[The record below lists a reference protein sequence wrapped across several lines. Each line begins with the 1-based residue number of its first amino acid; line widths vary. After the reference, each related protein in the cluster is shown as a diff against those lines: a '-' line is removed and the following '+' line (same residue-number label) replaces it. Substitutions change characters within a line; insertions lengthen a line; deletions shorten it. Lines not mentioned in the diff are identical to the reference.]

1 MRRLAALV
9 VVSTVLVAVPA
20 AGAHTVSSAM
30 GVPCGPGPSGS
41 QVCESA
47 LATRVPSWDGVSL
60 DVQVV
65 LPPAD
70 RDGPFPLIV
79 GMHGWGFSKE
89 AAFDRSGTD
98 QAFQWASEGYAVLTY
113 TARGFGQSC
122 GVLASR
128 VGAGCDK
135 GWIHL
140 ADARYEV
147 RDTQYLAGLLAD
159 EGLVKPDKI
168 GVTGASYGGGQSL
181 LLATLKDRT
190 MLGDGTLVPWRS
202 PKGKP
207 MKIAAAAPR
216 IEWSDLAYAL
226 VPNGRTLDYRAAN
239 PYDPP
244 FGVPKKS
251 YISSLYD
258 LGLATGNYAPAGAD
272 PSADVTTWQS
282 NIDEGEPFDTPRD
295 RAILDAFKRFRSPYS
310 IQDSVPEAQREA
322 PAPMVLYNA
331 WTDDVFPADEALRY
345 ANRLKSEFP
354 GARIGMVFA
363 DEFGHP
369 RASLAA
375 QAPEANAARETLFAN
390 YLLGRSDAHPLEG
403 VETLTQGCNGQPPAG
418 PFITPSWDGQHPG
431 QVAYDAPGA
440 KTFDSAG
447 GNQQNA
453 NATDPIGAGTSCRTV
468 GAADDPGAATYRL
481 PVAKGNGYTLMGSPT
496 VRATIHTTGAFPQV
510 DSRLWDVAPDGN
522 QTLITHAIYRP
533 DPSGVQTFQLH
544 PNGWHFLAGH
554 VPKLELL
561 GRDDPYARPSNGS
574 FTVTA
579 SQLRLTLPV
588 RECAGPGVLCVP
600 TPSAG
605 PCARV
610 KKGRVHGRR
619 LGPARLGQSR
629 ARNRRAFPSYVRVSL
644 GVDRFCLRDG
654 GQIRVGY
661 ALPKPLVFVRSGA
674 LLAVTS
680 SRHFKVAGVRPGRRL
695 KKKAIR
701 ATWRLKIG
709 HDKWLVR
716 RTRHATLLFHAHA
729 GVVREVGIAN
739 RALTHSRKASRRLLK
754 RLR

>member
-1 MRRLAALV
+1 MRRLVPLAV
-9 VVSTVLVAVPA
+9 VLLGLVAVPSS
-20 AGAHTVSSAM
+20 GAHTVASTM
-30 GVPCGPGPSGS
+30 GVPCGPGTSGT
-41 QVCESA
+41 QLCEST

-65 LPPAD
+65 LPPAG

-79 GMHGWGFSKE
+79 GMHGWGFTKE

-98 QAFQWASEGYAVLTY
+98 QAFRWASEGYAVLTY

-128 VGAGCDK
+128 IGAGCDK

-140 ADARYEV
+140 ADARYET

-190 MLGDGTLVPWRS
+190 MMGDGTLVPWRS

-207 MKIAAAAPR
+207 MQIAAAAPR
-216 IEWSDLAYAL
+216 IEWSDLGYAL
-226 VPNGRTLDYRAAN
+226 VPNGRTLDYRATN
-239 PYDPP
+239 PYGTPI
-244 FGVPKKS
+244 GVPKKS

-258 LGLATGNYAPAGAD
+258 LGLAAGHYAPAGAD

-282 NIDEGEPFDTPRD
+282 NISEGEPFDTPRD
-295 RAILDAFKRFRSPYS
+295 RAILDAFRRFRSPYS
-310 IQDSVPEAQREA
+310 IQDSVPDAQRET

-345 ANRLKSEFP
+345 ANRMKSDFP

-375 QAPEANAARETLFAN
+375 QAPEANAAREALFAH

-403 VETLTQGCNGQPPAG
+403 VMTLTQGCDGQQPAG
-418 PFITPSWDGQHPG
+418 PFVTASWDGQHPG
-431 QVAYDAPGA
+431 QVAYDQPAA
-440 KTFDSAG
+440 RTFTSAG
-447 GNQQNA
+447 GSSQNS
-453 NATDPIGAGTSCRTV
+453 NATDPIGAGSSCRTV
-468 GAADDPGAATYRL
+468 SAADDPGAATYRL
-481 PVAKGNGYTLMGSPT
+481 PVVKGGGYTLMGSPT
-496 VRATIHTTGAFPQV
+496 VRATIQTTGAFPQV
-510 DSRLWDVAPDGN
+510 DSRLWDVAPNGN

-533 DPSGVQTFQLH
+533 DPTGVQTFQLH

-600 TPSAG
+600 TPAAG
-605 PCARV
+605 PCASV
-610 KKGRVHGRR
+610 KKARVGPRR
-619 LGPARLGQSR
+619 LGAARLGSSR
-629 ARNRRAFPSYVRVSL
+629 ARNRRAFPSYVRVSA
-644 GVDRFCLRDG
+644 GVDRFCLKDG
-654 GQIRVGY
+654 AQIRIGY
-661 ALPKPLVFVRSGA
+661 ALPRPLVFVQSGA
-674 LLAVTS
+674 LLVVTS
-680 SRHFKVAGVRPGRRL
+680 SRHFKVAGARPGSAL
-695 KKKAIR
+695 KKKAAR
-701 ATWRLKIG
+701 GAWRVRIG
-709 HDKWLVR
+709 HETWLIR
-716 RTRHATLLFHAHA
+716 RTRRATLLLHVHA
-729 GVVREVGIAN
+729 GVVREVGIAAPAQT
-739 RALTHSRKASRRLLK
+739 RTPKASRRLLK
-754 RLR
+754 RFR